1 MNNSIF
7 KTLISSTVFVI
18 DKKYSQ
24 SDYTNIDLSDS
35 NESLNK
41 INVNDP
47 KEMEDFINKFT
58 KIKNAKVAIGGY
70 LEIRNLYKRSK
81 YFNEQANP
89 SDERNIHLGVDIWAK
104 EGTKV
109 LAALDGEIHSFKN
122 NTNHGDYGP
131 CIILKHQL
139 DKAIF
144 YTLYGHLSMQSIQ
157 NIEIGDI
164 VRQGD
169 EIAQLGNSKINGDYA
184 PHLHFQIIK
193 DLQRNFG
200 DYPGVCS
207 LNQLDFY
214 KENCPNPILLLGGRD
229 SLFNQP

>member
-7 KTLISSTVFVI
+7 KPFASKTIFVI
-18 DKKYSQ
+18 DKKYSK
-24 SDYTNIDLSDS
+24 SDYTNIDLSAS

-41 INVNDP
+41 INLNAP
-47 KEMEDFINKFT
+47 KEMENFINKFT

-139 DKAIF
+139 EKAIF
-144 YTLYGHLSMQSIQ
+144 YTLYGHLSIQSIQ
-157 NIEIGDI
+157 NIQIGDF
-164 VRQGD
+164 VLQGD
-169 EIAQLGNSKINGDYA
+169 EIAQLGDSSINGDYA

-193 DLQRNFG
+193 DMQNNFG

-207 LNQLDFY
+207 LNQLSFF
-214 KENCPNPILLLGGRD
+214 KENCPNPMELLGI
-229 SLFNQP
+229 L

>member
-1 MNNSIF
+1 MNKSIF
-7 KTLISSTVFVI
+7 KSFASNTIFVI
-18 DKKYSQ
+18 DKKYSK
-24 SDYTNIDLSDS
+24 SDYTNIDLSVS

-41 INVNDP
+41 INVNHP
-47 KEMEDFINKFT
+47 KEMEEFINEFT
-58 KIKNAKVAIGGY
+58 KMNNAKVAIGGY

-89 SDERNIHLGVDIWAK
+89 SNERNIHLGVDIWAK

-131 CIILKHQL
+131 CIVLKHQL
-139 DKAIF
+139 EESVF
-144 YTLYGHLSMQSIQ
+144 YTLYGHLSLDSIKDIKIEQS
-157 NIEIGDI
+157 
-164 VRQGD
+164 VKQGD
-169 EIAQLGNSKINGDYA
+169 EIAQLGDSSINGDYA

-193 DLQRNFG
+193 DMQNNFG

-207 LNQLDFY
+207 LNQLSFF
-214 KENCPNPILLLGGRD
+214 KENCPNPMELLGI
-229 SLFNQP
+229 L

>member
-1 MNNSIF
+1 MNKSIF
-7 KTLISSTVFVI
+7 KSFASNTIFVI
-18 DKKYSQ
+18 DKKYSK
-24 SDYTNIDLSDS
+24 SDYTNIDLSVS

-41 INVNDP
+41 INVNHP
-47 KEMEDFINKFT
+47 KEMEEFINEFT
-58 KIKNAKVAIGGY
+58 KMNNAKVAIGGY

-89 SDERNIHLGVDIWAK
+89 SNERNIHLGVDIWAK

-131 CIILKHQL
+131 CIVLKHQL
-139 DKAIF
+139 EESVF
-144 YTLYGHLSMQSIQ
+144 YTLYGHLSLDSIKDVKIEQS
-157 NIEIGDI
+157 
-164 VRQGD
+164 VKQGD
-169 EIAQLGNSKINGDYA
+169 EIAQLGDSSINGDYA

-193 DLQRNFG
+193 DMQNNFG

-207 LNQLDFY
+207 LNQLSFF
-214 KENCPNPILLLGGRD
+214 KENCPNPMELLGI
-229 SLFNQP
+229 L

>member
-7 KTLISSTVFVI
+7 KPFASKTIFVI
-18 DKKYSQ
+18 DKKYSK
-24 SDYTNIDLSDS
+24 SDYTKIDLSSS
-35 NESLNK
+35 NELLNK
-41 INVNDP
+41 INVNAP
-47 KEMEDFINKFT
+47 KEMEEFINKFT

-70 LEIRNLYKRSK
+70 LEARNLYKRSK

-89 SDERNIHLGVDIWAK
+89 SDERNIHLGIDIWAK

-131 CIILKHQL
+131 CIILKHQVEESV
-139 DKAIF
+139 F
-144 YTLYGHLSMQSIQ
+144 YTLYGHLSLHSIE
-157 NIEIGDI
+157 NIQIGDT
-164 VRQGD
+164 VLEGD
-169 EIAQLGNSKINGDYA
+169 EIAELGDSSINGDYA
-184 PHLHFQIIK
+184 PHLNFQVIK
-193 DLQRNFG
+193 DLQNNFG

-214 KENCPNPILLLGGRD
+214 QENCPDPLVLLEG
-229 SLFNQP
+229 N